1 MVEEK
6 SKESKKPDKI
16 IVAMRWVIILA
27 LIVGGATVL
36 GTCLLG
42 DDSTA
47 PTQAPTEPES
57 PSYEPKL
64 QLLSWSNYTEYG
76 YIHVVGE
83 VKNISNSKLDNV
95 TAVVT
100 FRTEDGTLVKTD
112 EALIDYNPLMPGQT
126 SAFTVLATEN
136 PAIKK
141 LNLGFKHL
149 LGGEIKYRQ

>member
-1 MVEEK
+1 MKRTLLLILVTGIFLL
-6 SKESKKPDKI
+6 SAC
-16 IVAMRWVIILA
+16 VAVPEQEPAPSSA
-27 LIVGGATVL
+27 LI
-36 GTCLLG
+36 
-42 DDSTA
+42 
-47 PTQAPTEPES
+47 
-57 PSYEPKL
+57 YEL
-64 QLLSWSNYTEYG
+64 QLLSWRNYTEYG

-112 EALIDYNPLMPGQT
+112 EALIDYNPLMSGQT

-141 LNLGFKHL
+141 LSLGFQPTPPPYIK
-149 LGGEIKYRQ
+149 LGNYRLKACIQSNSCEITRVSSRL